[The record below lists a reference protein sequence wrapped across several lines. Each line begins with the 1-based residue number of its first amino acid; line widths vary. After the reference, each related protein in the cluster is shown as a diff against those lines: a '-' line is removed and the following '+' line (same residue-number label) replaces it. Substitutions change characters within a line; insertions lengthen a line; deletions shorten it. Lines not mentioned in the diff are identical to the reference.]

1 MDEIYPRAES
11 RWLDVIDDERG
22 TLRIQF
28 YRGLAFLHSTFR
40 RRIEGMRTARAYLPQ
55 IKAWLKRMGHDDV
68 YVCIPEGDCMLYRFE
83 CLFGFREYK
92 RINGHII
99 MFQRCGHG

>member
-1 MDEIYPRAES
+1 MDEISPWGDS
-11 RWLDVIDDERG
+11 RWLSVIDDERG

-40 RRIEGMRTARAYLPQ
+40 RPVEAMRAARANFPH

-68 YVCIPEGDCMLYRFE
+68 YVCIRDDDLMLLRFE
-83 CLFGFREYK
+83 QRFGFREY
-92 RINGHII
+92 RRVNRHII
-99 MFQRCGHG
+99 MFQRC